1 MQLFH
6 TVESRKA
13 DANDA
18 TTKSSGT
25 RETELDL
32 ALRRIE
38 DRALAAGM
46 EAWRTQVRY
55 PNASEREQPFGL
67 RIDFPAGR
75 VKRGVHLHREHALKL
90 DRYPFER
97 WVFLG
102 EYEAILDLVTKEI
115 TAGVDLCVAHAKLNA
130 IPGAELIGDDDSELA
145 ELTDLEEL
153 SPYLQPAR
161 LRVDHRSRESSIEL
175 QCPAPGPIRAGCE
188 FPPQYGL
195 RIRGITETR
204 HDDALRQLVDL
215 STSFFLD
222 LDISYGLTARLQ
234 KSLSV
239 ELPDVD
245 DYAPE
250 EEPSAAAPR
259 FPIVRYNHDAASLYL
274 YARTLIQTPL
284 LEYLAYY
291 QVIELHMP
299 MYARSAS
306 IQQLRDIIKNPRFD
320 HNDDVALGRVVDML
334 TRGGRNSPDEKEQV
348 EATLSA
354 CLGDVKI
361 ETYLTAHPDGAKALA
376 DKQRIGGVRWIDPR
390 DRHTPLVAQVSNRI
404 YGLRCRIVHGKDGG
418 DGRGEPIRPFGRESK
433 LLQHDLSLIRFV
445 AQHVL
450 ITSSR
455 PAPWS

>member
-1 MQLFH
+1 
-6 TVESRKA
+6 
-13 DANDA
+13 
-18 TTKSSGT
+18 
-25 RETELDL
+25 
-32 ALRRIE
+32 
-38 DRALAAGM
+38 M

-55 PNASEREQPFGL
+55 PNACEREQPFGL
-67 RIDFPAGR
+67 RLDFPAGR
-75 VKRGVHLHREHALKL
+75 VKRGVHLYREQALKL
-90 DRYPFER
+90 NRYPFER

-102 EYEAILDLVTKEI
+102 EYEAILDTATKEI
-115 TAGVDLCVAHAKLNA
+115 TAGVDLCVGHAKLNA
-130 IPGAELIGDDDSELA
+130 VPGAELIGDDNSELA

-153 SPYLQPAR
+153 PPYLQPTR

-175 QCPAPGPIRAGCE
+175 QCPPPGPIRAGCV

-195 RIRGITETR
+195 RIRGITDTR

-239 ELPDVD
+239 ELPGVD

-250 EEPSAAAPR
+250 EEPSAATPR

-274 YARTLIQTPL
+274 YARTLIRTPL

-291 QVIELHMP
+291 QVIEFHMP

-320 HNDDVALGRVVDML
+320 HNDDVARGRVVDML
-334 TRGGRNSPDEKEQV
+334 TRSGRNSSDEKEQV
-348 EATLSA
+348 EAALSA

-361 ETYLTAHPDGAKALA
+361 ETYLTTHPDGAKALA
-376 DKQRIGGVRWIDPR
+376 DKKRIRGV
-390 DRHTPLVAQVSNRI
+390 Q
-404 YGLRCRIVHGKDGG
+404 
-418 DGRGEPIRPFGRESK
+418 
-433 LLQHDLSLIRFV
+433 
-445 AQHVL
+445 
-450 ITSSR
+450 
-455 PAPWS
+455 